1 MNPRITGLAV
11 LSLLVFHAQVFASTL
26 VWTNTAGGN
35 WNVAANWSPNAV
47 PAAADTAFITN
58 AGTYTVTVNAAA
70 TIASLTVGDPTV
82 GGSPTL
88 AITAG
93 AFTVTNLVVAPIA
106 QVLVSGGTL
115 RPAGP
120 ATLLGPI
127 HQTSGVFQPLV
138 PINLNTYNLTN
149 GEFRGANV
157 FVTNFVWVAGP
168 LNSENASQNTFTV
181 VSNLTIAGSGY
192 KYFSSYTPPNA
203 RQLYNLGTATWAGT
217 NIFGF
222 HGGQF
227 HNLGTLTINGDAGF
241 VYGGVGNAP
250 LFRNAG
256 TLNVAN
262 STFTLGASVIATN
275 TGTLNLD
282 AGSVLQANAA
292 TLHLDGTI
300 IAADENSLRLN
311 ATTAV
316 IATTNL
322 FTPAL
327 WLQAG
332 TLWQTTNMVV
342 DTLNQQNG
350 VFRPT
355 LPVSWNNYHMTN
367 GELRGADVVL
377 TNLVWHGGSL
387 NSENATDNAVTVVNS
402 LTITGATAKALNSYV
417 GGTGRQLYNLGTA
430 TWSGA
435 NVLAYNGALF
445 QNEGTLTLLGDV
457 AFPLTGGTGTPVF
470 RNTGTLTKS
479 AGTGTAS
486 FAGTVITNTGTFNWN
501 VGSLSFNGLFA
512 QVGGAAHLGTNFTAG
527 GNVRIEAGSL
537 TGRGTIA
544 GSLYNNGV
552 LNPGASPGFIQAAS
566 FTNTSAGVINLE
578 IAATNAPGTNYD
590 QLRFTG
596 PATLNGT
603 VNVTFDDN
611 FGPAV
616 GDRFTILTTSARSG
630 TFSNV
635 ILPSWAFILTNYSTT
650 NVVLEVIGLTNAPL
664 VVLTNPASQT
674 VWEGDP
680 ASLSVKVVGVNPISY
695 QWQFNSTN
703 LPGATNATYSI
714 PAANVSQSG
723 LYTVLINDGGGN
735 STNVSATLT
744 VLPFLNTIYWT
755 NLAGG
760 NWSVAANWWP
770 NRVPAATNNAAILSN
785 GTYTVTVDVAAACN
799 NLTVGSISGV
809 GTQTVVLAGG
819 QTLTVNGDGNWATN
833 TVLNHSGTLRTSG
846 GVNQMRGKWNWSAGS
861 LLGAGRTILHS
872 NATLTFSLSTAA
884 KAIATNILENFGTIN
899 QVGDTFGSA
908 QMPKF
913 SGGAHLTNHPS
924 GVLVL
929 AANRLEYSASP
940 GPRSYLINYGTVE
953 TLSGDVFDP
962 STIWIEFINYGL
974 LDNHGYAY
982 LGAGTNYGMFRWN
995 STANEISVFG
1005 RETPAE
1011 YFSFED
1017 GTTFIGTNPVLRI
1030 GGYAQWNTATP
1041 HPGTVVVSMG
1051 SGTASFANPEFRI
1064 LQGYTQ
1070 TGTTLVQKGRWTQAN
1085 PALVADLNILTDGL
1099 VNEAHTFTITNAG
1112 LLRVNTLQHNRRNL
1126 ANGGSIHVRS
1136 NLVLAGDSV
1145 TSGGGAIYI
1154 TNAAIASF
1162 TGGTVNNQFIENR
1175 GTNTVTGNLAFIGGA
1190 HYHNRAGA
1198 RLNFS
1203 TANFN
1208 TGPASLLNE
1217 GLIDGGRGGFAALTS
1232 TNRGTVL
1239 STFAGYDLALGNY
1252 RQESGLTELGVGGI
1266 SGNLEILG
1274 GELRGTNQ
1282 ITGNV
1287 FNAAA
1292 FLPGNSFGLLSITGN
1307 HTNAASGTHYLPI
1320 QGVVPGTGFPQTRV
1334 TGTATLAGTLYVNF
1348 TNSFTPA
1355 PGNLF
1360 TAMTFTARSG
1370 VFDAVVNDT
1379 YGLEAFYTATNLV
1392 LRAENLLPS
1401 VNLTLPPTGTNL
1413 VCQPFRLEAT
1423 ASDADGV
1430 VTNLL
1435 LTFDGSPVASS
1446 GGAPLS
1452 VLVEKDF
1459 PSVNLVTATAIDD
1472 RGGARTVSQNLTLI
1486 PAPPEVLLLGGIR
1499 SNTTFKI
1506 CMDGLPGTNYV
1517 MQANTN
1523 LLTTN
1528 WVNLGPMQHT
1538 NGIWRY
1544 FDTGVITNP
1553 PRRFYRAVRVP

>member
-1 MNPRITGLAV
+1 MKLQLAKTEPQKNTPESLKHSERRTRTAVRRCLSGSGLGQLA
-11 LSLLVFHAQVFASTL
+11 LGALILALAGPSLPAATL
-26 VWTNTAGGN
+26 VWTNTAGGA
-35 WNVAANWSPNAV
+35 WNVAGNWSPNAV

-70 TIASLTVGDPTV
+70 TVASLTVGDPTA

-88 AITAG
+88 SLTAG
-93 AFTVTNLVVAPIA
+93 AFTVTDFVVAA
-106 QVLVSGGTL
+106 NGQVLIAGGTL

-127 HQTSGVFQPLV
+127 HQTSGVFQPLA
-138 PINLNTYNLTN
+138 PININSYSLTN

-181 VSNLTIAGSGY
+181 VSNLTIAGTGY

-203 RQLYNLGTATWAGT
+203 RQLYNLGTATWVGT

-227 HNLGTLTINGDAGF
+227 HNLGTLTISGDASF
-241 VYGGVGNAP
+241 VFGGVGNAP

-256 TLNVAN
+256 TISVAN
-262 STFTLGASVIATN
+262 STFTLGSSVIATN

-292 TLHLDGTI
+292 TLHLAGTI
-300 IAADENSLRLN
+300 VAPTENSLRLN

-316 IATTNL
+316 IATTNV

-332 TLWQTTNMVV
+332 TLWQTTNVVV

-350 VFRPT
+350 VFRAT

-435 NVLAYNGALF
+435 NVLAYNGAAIH
-445 QNEGTLTLLGDV
+445 NEGTLTLLGDV
-457 AFPLTGGTGTPVF
+457 AFPLTGGTGTPVL
-470 RNTGTLTKS
+470 RNAGTLTKTG
-479 AGTGTAS
+479 GTGTGS
-486 FAGTVITNTGTFNWN
+486 FAGTIITNSGSFNWN

-552 LNPGASPGFIQAAS
+552 LNPGGSPGFIQAAS

-590 QLRFTG
+590 QVRFTG

-616 GDRFTILTTSARSG
+616 GDRFTILTTSARNG
-630 TFSNV
+630 TFSSV
-635 ILPSWAFILTNYSTT
+635 ILPSWVFVLTNYSTT
-650 NVVLEVIGLTNAPL
+650 NVVLEVVGLTNAPL

-674 VWEGDP
+674 VWEGEP
-680 ASLSVKVVGVNPISY
+680 ASFSVSVVGMNPISY

-714 PAANVSQSG
+714 PAGSTNQSG

-770 NRVPAATNNAAILSN
+770 NRVPAATNHAAIVSN
-785 GTYTVTVDVAAACN
+785 GTYTVTVNAAATCN

-819 QTLTVNGDGNWATN
+819 QTLAVGGNADWATN

-846 GVNQMRGKWNWSAGS
+846 GVNQMRGRWNWSAGS
-861 LLGAGRTILHS
+861 LIGGGRTILHS
-872 NATLTFSLSTAA
+872 NATLTFSLSTQP

-908 QMPKF
+908 QMPRF

-940 GPRSYLINYGTVE
+940 GPRSYLVNYGTIE
-953 TLSGDVFDP
+953 TRSGDVFDP

-982 LGAGTNYGMFRWN
+982 LGAGTNYGTFRWN

-1017 GTTFIGTNPVLRI
+1017 GTTFLGTNPVLRI

-1085 PALVADLNILTDGL
+1085 PALVADLNVLTDGL

-1136 NLVLAGDSV
+1136 NLVLAGGSV

-1154 TNAAIASF
+1154 TNTATASF
-1162 TGGTVNNQFIENR
+1162 TGGTVNNQFIEN
-1175 GTNTVTGNLAFIGGA
+1175 
-1190 HYHNRAGA
+1190 
-1198 RLNFS
+1198 
-1203 TANFN
+1203 
-1208 TGPASLLNE
+1208 P
-1217 GLIDGGRGGFAALTS
+1217 
-1232 TNRGTVL
+1232 
-1239 STFAGYDLALGNY
+1239 
-1252 RQESGLTELGVGGI
+1252 
-1266 SGNLEILG
+1266 
-1274 GELRGTNQ
+1274 GTNQ

-1292 FLPGNSFGLLSITGN
+1292 FIPGKPFGLLSITGN
-1307 HTNAASGTHYLPI
+1307 HTNAPAGTHYLSI
-1320 QGVVPGTGFPQTRV
+1320 QG
-1334 TGTATLAGTLYVNF
+1334 
-1348 TNSFTPA
+1348 
-1355 PGNLF
+1355 
-1360 TAMTFTARSG
+1360 
-1370 VFDAVVNDT
+1370 
-1379 YGLEAFYTATNLV
+1379 
-1392 LRAENLLPS
+1392 
-1401 VNLTLPPTGTNL
+1401 
-1413 VCQPFRLEAT
+1413 
-1423 ASDADGV
+1423 
-1430 VTNLL
+1430 
-1435 LTFDGSPVASS
+1435 
-1446 GGAPLS
+1446 
-1452 VLVEKDF
+1452 
-1459 PSVNLVTATAIDD
+1459 
-1472 RGGARTVSQNLTLI
+1472 
-1486 PAPPEVLLLGGIR
+1486 
-1499 SNTTFKI
+1499 
-1506 CMDGLPGTNYV
+1506 
-1517 MQANTN
+1517 
-1523 LLTTN
+1523 
-1528 WVNLGPMQHT
+1528 
-1538 NGIWRY
+1538 
-1544 FDTGVITNP
+1544 
-1553 PRRFYRAVRVP
+1553 